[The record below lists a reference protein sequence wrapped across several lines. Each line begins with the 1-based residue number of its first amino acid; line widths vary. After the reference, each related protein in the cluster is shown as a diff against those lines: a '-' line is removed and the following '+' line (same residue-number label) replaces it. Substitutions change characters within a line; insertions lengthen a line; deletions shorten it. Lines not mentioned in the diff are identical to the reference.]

1 MNDKEKDK
9 MLKEM
14 YENADECLR
23 EEGRKQREQEILKM
37 IDLGID
43 GAKKAHAKDSRGLIY
58 RACTYILEE
67 LKEKIKGEEK

>member
-1 MNDKEKDK
+1 

-37 IDLGID
+37 IDDMQTRIRIHSD
-43 GAKKAHAKDSRGLIY
+43 ARGDLDE
-58 RACTYILEE
+58 LER
-67 LKEKIKGEEK
+67 KIKGEGK